1 MSGYRARYA
10 DCEPVVASVTP
21 AWYLMPNGTCIGVEV
36 VRYDKG
42 CKTDIFRLGT
52 CTKLSPFDPAR
63 LSYDNPCAAAEFEWP
78 EGGPFFVNKYDAA
91 GEPTVGPID
100 LRNTLGA
107 ELPEDITAGS
117 YIVYNTVDAEGN
129 ITGADAEAI
138 RQSPTGLSIPQ
149 RSETGQIR
157 AQNPLAPFDVV
168 NLRYLDQRIAPATL
182 VESICNDDEAT
193 EDLINCLTTNED
205 WPGLP
210 AGVQYQVITYDE
222 NNVPVAGYLDIM
234 GLSPDMAVYLE
245 TLPGGTAVAWGTFV
259 LGETRINTPLL
270 MTPRPIED
278 SGGIQQIAQRLN
290 IGADENAYVVLQ
302 TQTAPDGVVA
312 GETDDNMVV
321 NKAYLKSQLPNF
333 HAEEVGVGAFVA
345 DLATVGTYTG
355 DTACITVDN
364 STGLYDMTGIARFTS
379 FSGALR
385 RVGNGAAYI
394 YEQLSYDGGT
404 TWIDLA
410 PNRYDRAGADA
421 ALSTAEVSLL
431 TRAAAFTIPA
441 GETVTICSRVSVVVE
456 TAYGA
461 GSITSTGHELEV
473 IAGTQ
478 RP

>member
-129 ITGADAEAI
+129 ITGADVEAI

-168 NLRYLDQRIAPATL
+168 NLRYLQTALAELDPFPEGT
-182 VESICNDDEAT
+182 
-193 EDLINCLTTNED
+193 
-205 WPGLP
+205 
-210 AGVQYQVITYDE
+210 QYQVITYDE
-222 NNVPVAGYLDIM
+222 NNAPVADYLSLMSLTDQMPGFLENI
-234 GLSPDMAVYLE
+234 PDGSMVGWATLISGPDLVNFPAVYNHSPAPGSPNVQVPHRLSVGD
-245 TLPGGTAVAWGTFV
+245 GGTQYLT
-259 LGETRINTPLL
+259 
-270 MTPRPIED
+270 
-278 SGGIQQIAQRLN
+278 
-290 IGADENAYVVLQ
+290 LQ
-302 TQTAPDGVVA
+302 TETAPDGVVGGA
-312 GETDDNMVV
+312 LNDQMVV
-321 NKAYLKSQLPNF
+321 NKAYLKSKIGGGIRDVVSSGNDIISLTTAGANPHPNPQICVDLINEHPDLPMIGL
-333 HAEEVGVGAFVA
+333 VQFVA
-345 DLATVGTYTG
+345 
-355 DTACITVDN
+355 
-364 STGLYDMTGIARFTS
+364 
-379 FSGALR
+379 SGGAR
-385 RVGNGAAYI
+385 RVGDGDANTML
-394 YEQLSYDGGT
+394 EWSFDGGA
-404 TWIDLA
+404 TWVGG
-410 PNRYDRAGADA
+410 PH
-421 ALSTAEVSLL
+421 EL
-431 TRAAAFTIPA
+431 TRTGFTGMITSEHISNSQWRGVTVPPA
-441 GETVTICSRVSVVVE
+441 TTVTLCARFAIDVVTPYE
-456 TAYGA
+456 A
-461 GSITSTGHELEV
+461 GSSYNGSYAIRYMAVTEYEAS
-473 IAGTQ
+473 
-478 RP
+478 